1 MLNVKRKNGILEP
14 LLGLLA
20 ASQKGCGKN
29 PTRMPF
35 LAAAGGGVKNGL
47 KIMDTGDGRCKSRA
61 NPCYRR
67 RGCGLQAI
75 L

>member
-1 MLNVKRKNGILEP
+1 MLNLTVFMLNVKRKNGILEP

-20 ASQKGCGKN
+20 ARQKGCGKN

-47 KIMDTGDGRCKSRA
+47 QIMDTGDGRCQSRE
-61 NPCYRR
+61 NPC
-67 RGCGLQAI
+67 
-75 L
+75 